1 MGTEK
6 APALWGTTH
15 SAGTAA
21 PPGAA
26 EAGSATHFDLRRQIQ
41 GSAQKGPHGAAFS
54 LAALPQGRQPPYSE
68 AAGTAAPVAG
78 PGNGP
83 YHPCQTRGWLWEP
96 SLRLPDL
103 PLKIK

>member
-78 PGNGP
+78 PRER
-83 YHPCQTRGWLWEP
+83 TVP
-96 SLRLPDL
+96 SLPDPRVAL
-103 PLKIK
+103 GALASAP